1 MNVVKYG
8 KWEISVDLEK
18 TKEYYQNYV
27 INKNQANRNFAKC
40 CELLTEEEKV
50 FFESFAIVPQCCE
63 IEHIGVSK
71 KKEFPCG
78 GYYLICG
85 RYLKYPKEELISVEE
100 LAENDFEDDREDP
113 RINVGRFEF
122 DFQCEEYVIKNI
134 PENMPKDFICVR
146 FWCENMRWLLDEKP
160 NADMIMYEPPRFWEI
175 GKILKEKR
183 KAKQQQVLYLEEQK
197 QEFTNIFEKLGIEY
211 SKLSANEIDAYKRK
225 WVDAFSPNDA
235 DKKEIKKLCL
245 SKKKYTPFLWHIFS
259 FEILDSEENAEEFYN
274 NTNKTNC
281 VLISNVDEFGFVLSN
296 ADKLTADLL
305 NDFIDV
311 TISDKALSWTYCKTH
326 ESMCGPYFYKK

>member
-1 MNVVKYG
+1 M
-8 KWEISVDLEK
+8 
-18 TKEYYQNYV
+18 
-27 INKNQANRNFAKC
+27 
-40 CELLTEEEKV
+40 
-50 FFESFAIVPQCCE
+50 
-63 IEHIGVSK
+63 
-71 KKEFPCG
+71 
-78 GYYLICG
+78 
-85 RYLKYPKEELISVEE
+85 
-100 LAENDFEDDREDP
+100 
-113 RINVGRFEF
+113 
-122 DFQCEEYVIKNI
+122 
-134 PENMPKDFICVR
+134 
-146 FWCENMRWLLDEKP
+146 
-160 NADMIMYEPPRFWEI
+160 
-175 GKILKEKR
+175 
-183 KAKQQQVLYLEEQK
+183 QVCIYDLEEQK

-245 SKKKYTPFLWHIFS
+245 STFLWHIFS

>member
-1 MNVVKYG
+1 M
-8 KWEISVDLEK
+8 
-18 TKEYYQNYV
+18 
-27 INKNQANRNFAKC
+27 
-40 CELLTEEEKV
+40 
-50 FFESFAIVPQCCE
+50 
-63 IEHIGVSK
+63 
-71 KKEFPCG
+71 
-78 GYYLICG
+78 
-85 RYLKYPKEELISVEE
+85 
-100 LAENDFEDDREDP
+100 
-113 RINVGRFEF
+113 
-122 DFQCEEYVIKNI
+122 
-134 PENMPKDFICVR
+134 
-146 FWCENMRWLLDEKP
+146 
-160 NADMIMYEPPRFWEI
+160 
-175 GKILKEKR
+175 
-183 KAKQQQVLYLEEQK
+183 EEQK

-281 VLISNVDEFGFVLSN
+281 VIISNVDEFGFVLSN